1 MHDQSRDQCMISQPV
16 KKGPRLPGSGAQGHL
31 VRAHF
36 MLLPSPHHPPS
47 RVTCPC
53 MHTSS
58 SGALTSCQGCKP
70 SIQESGWLRALLLGC
85 AGILSAHAPLHAG
98 PNSTLWAHPEQ
109 VWHPVSQ
116 WPLRDLTTVTLG
128 PSSLLPLLLQLFLRS
143 RCLVPSPGFPDL
155 L

>member
-1 MHDQSRDQCMISQPV
+1 MLQ
-16 KKGPRLPGSGAQGHL
+16 
-31 VRAHF
+31 
-36 MLLPSPHHPPS
+36 LLPSPHHPPS
-47 RVTCPC
+47 KVICPC

-70 SIQESGWLRALLLGC
+70 SIYESGWLRELLLGC
-85 AGILSAHAPLHAG
+85 AGMLSAHAPLHAG

-109 VWHPVSQ
+109 VWHLVSQ
-116 WPLRDLTTVTLG
+116 WPLRDLKTVTLG